1 MRDAVLYVNELII
14 LSGPELLL
22 NELMGWVKPA
32 TGIFTRFIFVYMLV
46 AHFFSAS
53 RVDGITRFQDSA

>member
-1 MRDAVLYVNELII
+1 MFER
-14 LSGPELLL
+14 PELAL
-22 NELMGWVKPA
+22 NELMSRVKPA
-32 TGIFTRFIFVYMLV
+32 TGIFTRFVFVYMLV